1 MRIYIDYLQD
11 IIDSCK
17 VIKAFTKGINHKQ
30 FLQDLKTQFAVVR
43 ALSIIGEAVKK
54 IPSNIKEKYTKV
66 PWKEMA
72 GMRDILIHDYF
83 GTDVEV
89 LWQTI
94 KKDIPSIYK
103 EFKIIIKE
111 IK

>member
-1 MRIYIDYLQD
+1 MRIYTDYLND
-11 IIDSCK
+11 IIESCK
-17 VIKAFTKGINHKQ
+17 LIKEFTKDMNFEK
-30 FLQDLKTQFAVVR
+30 FLQDLKTQYATVR

-54 IPSNIKEKYTKV
+54 IPNTLKTKYPNI

-83 GTDVEV
+83 GTDIEV
-89 LWQTI
+89 LWQTV
-94 KKDIPSIYK
+94 KKDIPLIHK
-103 EFKIIIKE
+103 EFKKIIKD